1 MANVISMTKAAA
13 SFHTMLEADQ
23 LAELARLALVAE
35 AELTPKPGLV
45 DRRGSGAHSDL
56 SLDIMRRSASAIA
69 PYFAV
74 MAAASCIAPMDRL
87 LRAEVA
93 AIGREAEAAMLRE
106 TDGSNAHKG
115 AIWVLGL
122 LVTAAAQSD
131 DSRPQAIARGAGF
144 LAQLPD
150 RAQPQ
155 LVSHGDLVRSR
166 YGATGARGEAYAG
179 FPHVVKVGLPA
190 LREARE
196 CGLSETNSRLS
207 SLLAIMASLD
217 DTCVLYRAGD
227 AGLQTVKL
235 GVREVLASGGPGC
248 PAGDE
253 ALRQLD
259 RELFVRNISPGGSA
273 DLLAAT
279 LFLDAIERD
288 SYEVERD
295 NSFLEEA
302 YGTD

>member
-13 SFHTMLEADQ
+13 SFHALLPTDQ
-23 LAELARLALVAE
+23 LAELARQALVAE

-56 SLDIMRRSASAIA
+56 SLDIMQRSASAIA
-69 PYFAV
+69 PYFAA
-74 MAAASCIAPMDRL
+74 MAAASCIAPMDRS
-87 LRAEVA
+87 LRAEIA

-106 TDGSNAHKG
+106 TGGSNAHKG

-122 LVTAAAQSD
+122 LVAAAAQSD

-166 YGATGARGEAYAG
+166 YGATGARGEAYTG

-217 DTCVLYRAGD
+217 DTCVLYRGGD
-227 AGLQTVKL
+227 TGLQTVKQ

-248 PAGDE
+248 AAGDE

-259 RELFVRNISPGGSA
+259 RALFARNISPGGSA

-288 SYEVERD
+288 LYEVEMD
-295 NSFLEEA
+295 SSLLEEA

>member
-1 MANVISMTKAAA
+1 
-13 SFHTMLEADQ
+13 
-23 LAELARLALVAE
+23 
-35 AELTPKPGLV
+35 
-45 DRRGSGAHSDL
+45 
-56 SLDIMRRSASAIA
+56 MRRSASAIA
-69 PYFAV
+69 PYFAA
-74 MAAASCIAPMDRL
+74 MAAVSSVAPMDRL

-106 TDGSNAHKG
+106 TGGSNAHKG

-122 LVTAAAQSD
+122 FVTAAAQSD
-131 DSRPQAIARGAGF
+131 VSRPQSIARDAGF

-196 CGLSETNSRLS
+196 RGLSETNSRLS
-207 SLLAIMASLD
+207 SLVAIMASLD
-217 DTCVLYRAGD
+217 DTCVLYRGED
-227 AGLQTVKL
+227 AGLHAVKR
-235 GVREVLASGGPGC
+235 GAREVLASGGPGS
-248 PAGDE
+248 AVGDE
-253 ALRQLD
+253 ALGRLD
-259 RELFVRNISPGGSA
+259 RELFARNISPGGSA

-279 LFLDAIERD
+279 LFLDAIERGLYDVEKD
-288 SYEVERD
+288 S
-295 NSFLEEA
+295 SLLEES
-302 YGTD
+302 YGAD

>member
-1 MANVISMTKAAA
+1 MANMIPMTKAAA
-13 SFHTMLEADQ
+13 PFHPLLDTDQ
-23 LAELARLALVAE
+23 LAELALQALVAE

-69 PYFAV
+69 PYFTA
-74 MAAASCIAPMDRL
+74 MAAASCNARMDQS
-87 LRAEVA
+87 LRAKVA

-106 TDGSNAHKG
+106 TGGSNAHKG

-122 LVTAAAQSD
+122 LVTATAQSG
-131 DSRPQAIARGAGF
+131 SLHPGAIAKDAGL

-150 RAQPQ
+150 YARPQ

-166 YGATGARGEAYAG
+166 YGAKGARGEACAG

-190 LREARE
+190 LRAARE

-207 SLLAIMASLD
+207 SLLAIMASLE
-217 DTCVLYRAGD
+217 DTCVLYRGGD
-227 AGLQTVKL
+227 EGLQTVKH
-235 GVREVLASGGPGC
+235 GAREVLASGGPGC
-248 PAGDE
+248 AAGDE
-253 ALRQLD
+253 MLRRFSRAL
-259 RELFVRNISPGGSA
+259 FARNISPGGSA

-279 LFLDAIERD
+279 LFLDAIERRLYD
-288 SYEVERD
+288 VERD
-295 NSFLEEA
+295 NSLLEES